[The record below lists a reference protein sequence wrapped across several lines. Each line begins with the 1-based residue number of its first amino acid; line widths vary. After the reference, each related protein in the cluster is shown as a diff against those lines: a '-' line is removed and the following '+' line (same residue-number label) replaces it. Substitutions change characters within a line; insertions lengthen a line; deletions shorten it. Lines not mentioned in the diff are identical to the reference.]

1 MADKKVQY
9 VNVVYKAD
17 TQQFTTNV
25 NKAKNSMDKL
35 ATSVDKVDKQSK
47 QAKDSVG
54 KIGDGAN
61 KSASG
66 LDKLGISA
74 GVSASVMSSIINIAG
89 QVVSAMVNLGKQAVS
104 LASDYQENLSK
115 TEAVF
120 GSNAEHFI
128 KMANTIT
135 GATGLS
141 KNAFLEQVSLYG
153 AMAKAM
159 GVSTDQTVEMSEQL
173 TRLSADMSSFYNKD
187 IEQVSTALKGV
198 FTGETEALKEFGIVM
213 TETNLKAFADDIGV
227 SYNEL
232 NQAGKVM
239 LRYKYIMEQ
248 TKVAQGDYQRTSTG
262 LANSTRTLKAN
273 FENLLTTIGTN
284 FLGALEQPM
293 NAINN
298 AFKLATQSQA
308 DFDEQIKQAQ
318 TSTESAKQALA
329 NLDQQLKDGKISQ
342 QEYQEEYK
350 RLTDT
355 ISQNDAFVQ
364 QTEKLKQSQEQLK
377 PIFDSVKGFFDEWVK
392 GLMTT
397 FQIISIPIKL
407 IGQLFVGMIQ
417 GIMPHLQP
425 IVDQLTPIWQKLNE
439 IFQTLIVNNPL
450 IQMLGGVIQR
460 IGQAIG
466 TVLGGA
472 LRLVLPF
479 INTFLNALKNVVSFV
494 TSFVYPI
501 FDFVKNGIFAIMDAY
516 NGFVNTIIAWTSG
529 IVNSINGAF
538 QNVQNAVYNV
548 VMTIT
553 GYWNNFIAFISGIG
567 GIIWNAIISGFQ
579 GISNWVYNN
588 VIAPIQNFFSN
599 LGSQITSGISS
610 AIDTVKGWFG
620 LGRSLDLAFIP
631 YQNYSESGYGSR
643 TLNTTYNYN
652 IYTKADPTLDF
663 ISRQKAMVEGGQA
676 YAFNRPRF

>member
-1 MADKKVQY
+1 MAEANKKVQY

-25 NKAKNSMDKL
+25 NKAKTSMDSL
-35 ATSVDKVDKQSK
+35 ASSVDKVDRQSK
-47 QAKDSVG
+47 QAKDSIG

-66 LDKLGISA
+66 LDKLGVSA
-74 GVSASVMSSIINIAG
+74 GISASVMSSIINIAG

-120 GSNAEHFI
+120 GSNADKFV
-128 KMANTIT
+128 KMTNTIT

-159 GVSTDQTVEMSEQL
+159 GVSTDQTMEMSEQL

-213 TETNLKAFADDIGV
+213 TETNLKEFAKDQGLVYDQLDQ
-227 SYNEL
+227 S
-232 NQAGKVM
+232 GKVM

-248 TKVAQGDYQRTSTG
+248 TKIVQGDYQRTSNG
-262 LANSTRTLKAN
+262 LANSTRTLKSN
-273 FENLLTTIGTN
+273 FENLLTTIGSN

-293 NAINN
+293 NAINTV
-298 AFKLATQSQA
+298 FQLATKSQS

-318 TSTESAKQALA
+318 TSTQSAKQALA
-329 NLDQQLKDGKISQ
+329 DLEQQYKNGNISQ
-342 QEYQEEYK
+342 EEYKEGYK

-355 ISQNDAFVQ
+355 ISQNEAFAQMQ
-364 QTEKLKQSQEQLK
+364 QKLKDIQPDFQA
-377 PIFDSVKGFFDEWVK
+377 FMK
-392 GLMTT
+392 GLGD
-397 FQIISIPIKL
+397 II
-407 IGQLFVGMIQ
+407 QLF
-417 GIMPHLQP
+417 GILSGTTGWLYIFKGVWEGIKQSIEFLQP
-425 IVDQLTPIWQKLNE
+425 PLTILKDEFNKLTE
-439 IFQTLIVNNPL
+439 S
-450 IQMLGGVIQR
+450 LGIEGGLTGVLNILKQALEF
-460 IGQAIG
+460 IGKIIG
-466 TVLGGA
+466 TVVVVA
-472 LRLVLPF
+472 L
-479 INTFLNALKNVVSFV
+479 
-494 TSFVYPI
+494 
-501 FDFVKNGIFAIMDAY
+501 
-516 NGFVNTIIAWTSG
+516 G
-529 IVNSINGAF
+529 IVIGLIDGLLIVINGL
-538 QNVQNAVYNV
+538 
-548 VMTIT
+548 IT
-553 GYWNNFIAFISGIG
+553 GIQQAGEWFAWLGTTIG
-567 GIIWNAIISGFQ
+567 NWFV
-579 GISNWVYNN
+579 GISNDIQSWGENAFNSFMNTINNIKNGFGGLVNWIYNN
-588 VIAPIQNFFSN
+588 VIAPIQNFFSD
-599 LGSQITSGISS
+599 LGSKISSGISS

-620 LGRSLDLAFIP
+620 FSLPNTGYAFST
-631 YQNYSESGYGSR
+631 YQNYGSGGYGSR